1 MEFSK
6 PFKSYG
12 VYAEGKIKN
21 NEKIALAKDAKAFVR
36 FATEANESVEVKV
49 SLSPVS
55 TENAQENF
63 DTEAKNVDF
72 AKARETAQKH
82 GGTLSGDFR

>member
-1 MEFSK
+1 M
-6 PFKSYG
+6 
-12 VYAEGKIKN
+12 
-21 NEKIALAKDAKAFVR
+21 AKDAKAFVR
-36 FATEANESVEVKV
+36 FATEANESIEVKV

-72 AKARETAQKH
+72 AKAKETHKRP
-82 GGTLSGDFR
+82 GEILSEDSR